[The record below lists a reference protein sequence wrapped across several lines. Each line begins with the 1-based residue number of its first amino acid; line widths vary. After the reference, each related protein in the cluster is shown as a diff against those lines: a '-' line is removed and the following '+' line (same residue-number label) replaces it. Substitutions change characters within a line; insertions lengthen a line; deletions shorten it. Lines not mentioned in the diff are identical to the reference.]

1 MLGLGFDQPQG
12 FRNWPTTA
20 RDRYVHYIPP
30 SGFVGHSI
38 ARFCTRRAN
47 DQTCEE
53 NSLIPRTLGQ
63 ITSFFFHN
71 GECMTDPLLRKNV
84 SGDSDLCMA
93 SAGTS
98 FGSSGR
104 EGPARSG
111 LAGEFLPIVIHYEE
125 HTALG
130 RGHGKA
136 TGGNCSV
143 HGADSGS

>member
-20 RDRYVHYIPP
+20 RDHYVRYIPQ

-38 ARFCTRRAN
+38 KKC
-47 DQTCEE
+47 
-53 NSLIPRTLGQ
+53 
-63 ITSFFFHN
+63 
-71 GECMTDPLLRKNV
+71 LR
-84 SGDSDLCMA
+84 DSDLCMA
-93 SAGTS
+93 SAETS

-104 EGPARSG
+104 EGPARPG
-111 LAGEFLPIVIHYEE
+111 IAGEVLPIVIHYEE
-125 HTALG
+125 HAAPG
-130 RGHGKA
+130 RGHGQT